1 MLYISPAALTTISCG
16 VGSCRAMPVEASTVP
31 TAAMVLQVGME
42 VQVRLEIMTTVD
54 GIMELAE
61 REAGHR

>member
-1 MLYISPAALTTISCG
+1 
-16 VGSCRAMPVEASTVP
+16 MPVEASTVP

-54 GIMELAE
+54 GIMELAD
-61 REAGHR
+61 REARHR